1 MSDQDQHSCFTNGDH
16 SPNSDSSIS
25 PQSSL
30 VGALESISTIPYPQE
45 PNLSFD
51 TLRDQSSLSPSSS
64 PTNSAISVV
73 STIINQ
79 PHPSLLSH
87 IMDQHSQEQAQ
98 SLDWFQ
104 QFLQAY
110 TRTQLAQTEA
120 LVAQQKRHDELMSLL
135 PTCQS
140 ILPADNDSNSET
152 EHRENLK
159 DIAHK
164 LDKLRPYKE
173 GENLNLF
180 LNACETRFKTFHFPK
195 SEWKSFL
202 STKLTPELVD
212 QVVFEDDTAD
222 YDELKSWLLD
232 HAGLTDTKVATDFH
246 SLDTEWLANL
256 SLQKLYTEPSA

>member
-1 MSDQDQHSCFTNGDH
+1 MLSHLLSRGTSGGPDFGNSSCTTSTLQPIHWVTPLTFLIYSMCFYFTTFLYCHCYIYLLYLWLLFLWSFFCTGCLLGRATLLHRVLMSDQDQHSCFTNGDH

-120 LVAQQKRHDELMSLL
+120 LVA
-135 PTCQS
+135 
-140 ILPADNDSNSET
+140 
-152 EHRENLK
+152 
-159 DIAHK
+159 
-164 LDKLRPYKE
+164 
-173 GENLNLF
+173 
-180 LNACETRFKTFHFPK
+180 
-195 SEWKSFL
+195 
-202 STKLTPELVD
+202 
-212 QVVFEDDTAD
+212 
-222 YDELKSWLLD
+222 
-232 HAGLTDTKVATDFH
+232 
-246 SLDTEWLANL
+246 
-256 SLQKLYTEPSA
+256 